1 MGKELIY
8 PIKQHTPNQKM
19 AIYHLNAKI
28 ISRSNGQ
35 SATEAAAYRAAE
47 KIYDQ
52 RTDETFNYTRK
63 KGVYST
69 EILTPNNAPD
79 WMADRSKL
87 WNAAELFEKRSNSRT
102 AREFDIA
109 LPTELTHP
117 QKQDLVRNFAQDNF
131 VDKGLV
137 ADLAFHEIDTHNPH
151 VHIMITTR
159 TVDENGLGAKDRS
172 LDKKDFLLKLRESW
186 ATYTNDALNQ
196 ANISERIDHRSL
208 KEQNITRIP
217 QIHLGANVAAMM
229 KRGIATE
236 RGDEY
241 LEIQTTNQ
249 QIEALEKQLVTVEN
263 SIKSET
269 LLIQNSSPKTS
280 SLQTVDSDA
289 DITETTLELSQNLTT
304 QRINNDGDEREQQ
317 EESEADF
324 TAELR
329 RINEAVIESNRQADE
344 NRQRLQDLS
353 NRLGKDSSQT
363 RKSGKSTQQK
373 RPTLSS
379 KTDSSSEQFK
389 LRHKGT
395 ERQLSSD
402 LESSTVRETGNKKTP
417 RQRDNIPSP
426 NPPEIDRSGSDNLQS
441 RNLDVNQ
448 TPPPQQPPTPENQR
462 TSQQHRNQTQPDGEQ
477 QPSLT
482 PSQRQQD
489 LSNVLIY
496 STFIRLMRYV
506 KAKPKNGFRTYEGKR
521 YIFKLSTDKQ
531 TMELHAKDGRG
542 LIFERKDGKVT
553 ANLTD
558 EDRKMIHDVD
568 SQISQR
574 IAQLQRNLEQRDK
587 QRRRGRGFSR

>member
-1 MGKELIY
+1 
-8 PIKQHTPNQKM
+8 M
-19 AIYHLNAKI
+19 AIYHLNAKV

-47 KIYDQ
+47 KIYDE
-52 RTDETFNYTRK
+52 RTGETFNYTRK
-63 KGVYST
+63 KGVYAT
-69 EILTPNNAPD
+69 EILTPHNAPD
-79 WMADRSKL
+79 WMLDRSKL

-109 LPTELTHP
+109 LPTELTNT

-137 ADLAFHEIDTHNPH
+137 ADIAFHEIDTHNPH

-159 TVDENGLGAKDRS
+159 VVDENGLGAKDRS

-196 ANISERIDHRSL
+196 ANISERIDHRTL
-208 KEQNITRIP
+208 EEQNITRIP

-249 QIEALEKQLVTVEN
+249 QIQDLEKQLVAVEN

-269 LLIQNSSPKTS
+269 VFIQDSSPKNS
-280 SLQTVDSDA
+280 SMQTVDSNA
-289 DITETTLELSQNLTT
+289 DITETKLELSKT
-304 QRINNDGDEREQQ
+304 RINQRVSNDGDERKRSED
-317 EESEADF
+317 SEADF

-353 NRLGKDSSQT
+353 NRLGKDSRKT
-363 RKSGKSTQQK
+363 RKSGKSTQPK

-379 KTDSSSEQFK
+379 KTPKSSEQFK
-389 LRHKGT
+389 QRDKRT
-395 ERQLSSD
+395 QRKLSSHLD
-402 LESSTVRETGNKKTP
+402 SSTVRETGNKKNP
-417 RQRDNIPSP
+417 RQRDNVPYPNSP
-426 NPPEIDRSGSDNLQS
+426 KIDRTDSDNLQS

-448 TPPPQQPPTPENQR
+448 TPSPQQPPTGEDQR
-462 TSQQHRNQTQPDGEQ
+462 TSQQHRNQTQP
-477 QPSLT
+477 PSKRK
-482 PSQRQQD
+482 S
-489 LSNVLIY
+489 LIPEHRPEDVKHLA
-496 STFIRLMRYV
+496 TMTTIIRLMRYV
-506 KAKPKNGFRTYEGKR
+506 QPKAKNGIQTYQGKR
-521 YIFKLSTDKQ
+521 YIFKLSTDEQ

-553 ANLTD
+553 ANLSD
-558 EDRKMIHDVD
+558 EDRKMIHDVN

-574 IAQLQRNLEQRDK
+574 IAQLARDRQQREK

>member
-1 MGKELIY
+1 
-8 PIKQHTPNQKM
+8 M

-47 KIYDQ
+47 KIYDE
-52 RTDETFNYTRK
+52 RTGETFNYTRK
-63 KGVYST
+63 KGVYAT

-79 WMADRSKL
+79 WMLDRSRL

-109 LPTELTHP
+109 LPTELTNP
-117 QKQDLVRNFAQDNF
+117 QKQDLVRNFVQDNF
-131 VDKGLV
+131 INKGLV
-137 ADLAFHEIDTHNPH
+137 ADLAFHDINTHNPH

-186 ATYTNDALNQ
+186 ATYTNDALES
-196 ANISERIDHRSL
+196 IGSSEKIDHRTL
-208 KEQNITRIP
+208 EEQNINRIP

-249 QIEALEKQLVTVEN
+249 QIEALEKQLVAVEN
-263 SIKSET
+263 SIKTES
-269 LLIQNSSPKTS
+269 LLIQELSPENSSM
-280 SLQTVDSDA
+280 QTGVSNA
-289 DITETTLELSQNLTT
+289 DITKTTLELSKK
-304 QRINNDGDEREQQ
+304 RINKGVNDDGDERERS
-317 EESEADF
+317 EESEAEL

-329 RINEAVIESNRQADE
+329 RINEAVIESNRQTDE
-344 NRQRLQDLS
+344 NRRRLQDLS
-353 NRLGKDSSQT
+353 NRLGNDGRKT

-373 RPTLSS
+373 RQTPSS
-379 KTDSSSEQFK
+379 KTRSTSSHSKPQDK
-389 LRHKGT
+389 RTQRK
-395 ERQLSSD
+395 LSSH

-417 RQRDNIPSP
+417 RQGDNVPSP
-426 NPPEIDRSGSDNLQS
+426 NPPKIDSTDSDNLQS
-441 RNLDVNQ
+441 RNLDINQ
-448 TPPPQQPPTPENQR
+448 TSSPQQPPTGENQR
-462 TSQQHRNQTQPDGEQ
+462 TGQQHRNQAQPNGEK

-482 PSQRQQD
+482 PEKRQEDGYD
-489 LSNVLIY
+489 LVVY
-496 STFIRLMRYV
+496 STTIRLMRYV
-506 KAKPKNGFRTYEGKR
+506 KPKPKNGFQTYEGKR
-521 YIFKLSTDKQ
+521 YIFKLSTDEQ

-542 LIFERKDGKVT
+542 LIFERKDGKVK
-553 ANLTD
+553 ANLSD

-568 SQISQR
+568 AEISRR
-574 IAQLQRNLEQRDK
+574 IAQLQRDREQREK
-587 QRRRGRGFSR
+587 QRRRGRGRSR

>member
-1 MGKELIY
+1 MGKESLT
-8 PIKQHTPNQKM
+8 PITQHTQNKKM

-47 KIYDQ
+47 KIYDE
-52 RTDETFNYTRK
+52 RTGETFNYTRK

-69 EILTPNNAPD
+69 EILTPDNAPD
-79 WMADRSKL
+79 WMADRSQL

-117 QKQDLVRNFAQDNF
+117 QKQELVRNFVQDNF
-131 VDKGLV
+131 VNKGLV
-137 ADLAFHEIDTHNPH
+137 ADLAFHEIDSHNPH

-159 TVDENGLGAKDRS
+159 FVNENGLGAKDRS

-186 ATYTNDALNQ
+186 ATYTNDALE
-196 ANISERIDHRSL
+196 NIGSSEKIDHRTL
-208 KEQNITRIP
+208 EEQNITRIP

-249 QIEALEKQLVTVEN
+249 QIQDLEKQLTAVEN
-263 SIKSET
+263 TIKTES
-269 LLIQNSSPKTS
+269 LLIQNSPKKNS
-280 SLQTVDSDA
+280 SMQTFDSNA
-289 DITETTLELSQNLTT
+289 DITETTLELSKK
-304 QRINNDGDEREQQ
+304 RINKRVNNDGDEREWS
-317 EESEADF
+317 EDSEADF

-353 NRLGKDSSQT
+353 NRLGKDSSKT

-373 RPTLSS
+373 RPTPSS
-379 KTDSSSEQFK
+379 KTEPTSRQFK
-389 LRHKGT
+389 PQNKRT
-395 ERQLSSD
+395 QRQLSSH
-402 LESSTVRETGNKKTP
+402 LESSTVRETGSQKTP
-417 RQRDNIPSP
+417 RQRDNVPFLNPSK
-426 NPPEIDRSGSDNLQS
+426 IDRTGSDNLQS
-441 RNLDVNQ
+441 LSLDVNQ
-448 TPPPQQPPTPENQR
+448 TLSPQQPPTGEDQR
-462 TSQQHRNQTQPDGEQ
+462 TSQQHRNQTQP
-477 QPSLT
+477 PSKRK
-482 PSQRQQD
+482 S
-489 LSNVLIY
+489 LIPEHRPEDVPHLA
-496 STFIRLMRYV
+496 TMTTIIRLMRYV
-506 KAKPKNGFRTYEGKR
+506 KPKPKNGFQTYEGKR
-521 YIFKLSTDKQ
+521 YIFKLSTDEQ
-531 TMELHAKDGRG
+531 TIELHAKDGRG
-542 LIFERKDGKVT
+542 LIFEKKDGKVK

-558 EDRKMIHDVD
+558 DDRKMIHDVN

-574 IAQLQRNLEQRDK
+574 IAQLQREREQRDK

>member
-1 MGKELIY
+1 
-8 PIKQHTPNQKM
+8 M

-47 KIYDQ
+47 KIHDL
-52 RTDETFNYTRK
+52 RIGETFNYTRK
-63 KGVYST
+63 KGVYAT
-69 EILTPNNAPD
+69 EILTPHNAPN
-79 WMADRSKL
+79 WMADRSQL

-117 QKQDLVRNFAQDNF
+117 QKQELVRNFAQDNF

-137 ADLAFHEIDTHNPH
+137 ADLAFHEINTHNPH

-159 TVDENGLGAKDRS
+159 IVDENGLGAKDRS

-186 ATYTNDALNQ
+186 ATYTNDALES
-196 ANISERIDHRSL
+196 IGSSEKIDHRSL
-208 KEQNITRIP
+208 KEQNISRIP

-241 LEIQTTNQ
+241 LEIKTTNE

-269 LLIQNSSPKTS
+269 LLIQNSSAKNS
-280 SLQTVDSDA
+280 SLLTVDADA
-289 DITETTLELSQNLTT
+289 DIDKTTLELSQNLTT
-304 QRINNDGDEREQQ
+304 HRINNDGDERERS
-317 EESEADF
+317 EDSEADL

-353 NRLGKDSSQT
+353 NRLGNDGRKT
-363 RKSGKSTQQK
+363 RKSRKSTQQK
-373 RPTLSS
+373 RPTSSS
-379 KTDSSSEQFK
+379 KSQTSSEQFNLPDK
-389 LRHKGT
+389 RT
-395 ERQLSSD
+395 ERKLSSH
-402 LESSTVRETGNKKTP
+402 LEGSTVRETGNQKTP
-417 RQRDNIPSP
+417 RQRDNVPSP
-426 NPPEIDRSGSDNLQS
+426 NSPKIDRTDSDNLQS

-448 TPPPQQPPTPENQR
+448 TPSPQQSPTGENQR
-462 TSQQHRNQTQPDGEQ
+462 TSQQHRNQAQSNGEKQ
-477 QPSLT
+477 SLT
-482 PSQRQQD
+482 PEQRQQD
-489 LSNVLIY
+489 FNNVIVV
-496 STFIRLMRYV
+496 STAIRLMRYV
-506 KAKPKNGFRTYEGKR
+506 KAKPKNGFSTYEGKR

-574 IAQLQRNLEQRDK
+574 IAQLQRDFEQREK
-587 QRRRGRGFSR
+587 QRCRGRGFSR

>member
-1 MGKELIY
+1 
-8 PIKQHTPNQKM
+8 M

-47 KIYDQ
+47 KIYNE
-52 RTDETFNYTRK
+52 RTGETFNYTRK

-79 WMADRSKL
+79 WMLDRSSL
-87 WNAAELFEKRSNSRT
+87 WNAAELFEKRSNTRT

-117 QKQDLVRNFAQDNF
+117 KKQDLVRNFVQDNF
-131 VDKGLV
+131 VNKGLV
-137 ADLAFHEIDTHNPH
+137 ADLAFHDINTHNPH

-159 TVDENGLGAKDRS
+159 TVDENGLGTKDRS

-186 ATYTNDALNQ
+186 ATYTNHALNQ
-196 ANISERIDHRSL
+196 AGSSEKIDHRTL
-208 KEQNITRIP
+208 KEQNINRIP

-241 LEIQTTNQ
+241 LEIQNTNQ
-249 QIEALEKQLVTVEN
+249 QIEALEKQLVAVEN

-269 LLIQNSSPKTS
+269 VLIQESSPKNS
-280 SLQTVDSDA
+280 SLQTGVSNA
-289 DITETTLELSQNLTT
+289 DITETTLELSKI
-304 QRINNDGDEREQQ
+304 RINQRVNDDGDEREWS
-317 EESEADF
+317 EDSEADL

-329 RINEAVIESNRQADE
+329 RINEAVIESNRQTDE
-344 NRQRLQDLS
+344 NRRRLQDLS
-353 NRLGKDSSQT
+353 NRLGNDGRKT
-363 RKSGKSTQQK
+363 RKSGKSTKQK
-373 RPTLSS
+373 RPTSSS
-379 KTDSSSEQFK
+379 KTRSTSSQFK
-389 LRHKGT
+389 PQDKRT
-395 ERQLSSD
+395 QRQLSSH

-417 RQRDNIPSP
+417 RQRDNVPTSNPSKI
-426 NPPEIDRSGSDNLQS
+426 NRSSSDNLQS

-448 TPPPQQPPTPENQR
+448 TPSPQQPPTGENQR
-462 TSQQHRNQTQPDGEQ
+462 TGQQHRNQAQPNGEK

-482 PSQRQQD
+482 PEKSQEDGYD
-489 LSNVLIY
+489 LVVY
-496 STFIRLMRYV
+496 STTIRLMRYV
-506 KAKPKNGFRTYEGKR
+506 KPKPKNGFQTYEGKR
-521 YIFKLSTDKQ
+521 YIFKLSTDEQ

-553 ANLTD
+553 GNLSD
-558 EDRKMIHDVD
+558 EDRKMIHDVN
-568 SQISQR
+568 SEISRR
-574 IAQLQRNLEQRDK
+574 IAQLQRDRQQREK
-587 QRRRGRGFSR
+587 QRRRSRGRSR

>member
-1 MGKELIY
+1 MGKEWLS
-8 PIKQHTPNQKM
+8 PIKQHTPNKKM

-47 KIYDQ
+47 KIYDE
-52 RTDETFNYTRK
+52 RTGSTFNYTRK

-69 EILTPNNAPD
+69 EILTPHNAPD
-79 WMADRSKL
+79 WMADRSQL

-109 LPTELTHP
+109 LPTELTHH
-117 QKQDLVRNFAQDNF
+117 QKQELVRNFVQDNF

-159 TVDENGLGAKDRS
+159 SVDENGLGAKDRA

-186 ATYTNDALNQ
+186 ATYTNDALQ
-196 ANISERIDHRSL
+196 SIGSSEKIDHRTL
-208 KEQNITRIP
+208 EEQNISRIP

-241 LEIQTTNQ
+241 LEIQNTNQ
-249 QIEALEKQLVTVEN
+249 QIEALEKQLIGVEN
-263 SIKSET
+263 SIKTES
-269 LLIQNSSPKTS
+269 LFIQNSSPENS
-280 SLQTVDSDA
+280 SMQTVDSNA
-289 DITETTLELSQNLTT
+289 DITETTLELSKN
-304 QRINNDGDEREQQ
+304 RINQRVSNDGDEREWQ
-317 EESEADF
+317 EDSEADL

-353 NRLGKDSSQT
+353 NRLGKDSSKT

-373 RPTLSS
+373 RPTQSS
-379 KTDSSSEQFK
+379 KTESSSEQFK
-389 LRHKGT
+389 QRDKHTQRK
-395 ERQLSSD
+395 LSSH
-402 LESSTVRETGNKKTP
+402 LEGSTVRETGNKKTP
-417 RQRDNIPSP
+417 RQRDNVPTS
-426 NPPEIDRSGSDNLQS
+426 NPPKIDRTDSDNLQS

-448 TPPPQQPPTPENQR
+448 TPSPQQPPTGENQR
-462 TSQQHRNQTQPDGEQ
+462 TGQQHRNQARSNGEKQ
-477 QPSLT
+477 SLT
-482 PSQRQQD
+482 PEHRPEDVQH
-489 LSNVLIY
+489 LATMTTI
-496 STFIRLMRYV
+496 TRLMRYV
-506 KAKPKNGFRTYEGKR
+506 KSKPKNGFQTFEGKR
-521 YIFKLSTDKQ
+521 YIFKLSTDEQ

-558 EDRKMIHDVD
+558 DDRKMIHDVD
-568 SQISQR
+568 SQISRR
-574 IAQLQRNLEQRDK
+574 IAQLQREHEQREK

>member
-1 MGKELIY
+1 
-8 PIKQHTPNQKM
+8 M

-47 KIYDQ
+47 KIYNE
-52 RTDETFNYTRK
+52 RTGETFNYTRK

-79 WMADRSKL
+79 WMLDRSSL

-117 QKQDLVRNFAQDNF
+117 KKQDLVRNFVQDNF
-131 VDKGLV
+131 VNKGLV
-137 ADLAFHEIDTHNPH
+137 ADLAFHDINTHNPH

-159 TVDENGLGAKDRS
+159 TVDENGLGTKDRS

-186 ATYTNDALNQ
+186 ATYTNHALNQ
-196 ANISERIDHRSL
+196 AGSSEKIDHRTL
-208 KEQNITRIP
+208 KEQNINRIP

-241 LEIQTTNQ
+241 LEIQNTNQ
-249 QIEALEKQLVTVEN
+249 QIEALEKQLVAVEN

-269 LLIQNSSPKTS
+269 VLIQESSPKNS
-280 SLQTVDSDA
+280 SLQTGVSNA
-289 DITETTLELSQNLTT
+289 DITETTLELSKI
-304 QRINNDGDEREQQ
+304 RINQRVNDDGDEREWS
-317 EESEADF
+317 EDSEADL

-329 RINEAVIESNRQADE
+329 RINEAVIESNRQTDE
-344 NRQRLQDLS
+344 NRRRLQDLS
-353 NRLGKDSSQT
+353 NRLGNDGRKT

-373 RPTLSS
+373 RPTPSS
-379 KTDSSSEQFK
+379 KTRSSSSQFK
-389 LRHKGT
+389 PQDKRT
-395 ERQLSSD
+395 QRQLSSH

-417 RQRDNIPSP
+417 RQRDNVPTSNPSKI
-426 NPPEIDRSGSDNLQS
+426 NRSSSDNLQS

-448 TPPPQQPPTPENQR
+448 TPSPQQPPTGENQR
-462 TSQQHRNQTQPDGEQ
+462 TGQQHRNQAQPNGEK

-482 PSQRQQD
+482 PEKSQEDGYD
-489 LSNVLIY
+489 LVVY
-496 STFIRLMRYV
+496 STTIRLMRYV
-506 KAKPKNGFRTYEGKR
+506 KPKPKNGFQTYEGKR
-521 YIFKLSTDKQ
+521 YIFKLSTDEQ

-553 ANLTD
+553 GNLSD
-558 EDRKMIHDVD
+558 EDRKMIHDVN
-568 SQISQR
+568 SEISRR
-574 IAQLQRNLEQRDK
+574 IAQLQRDRQQREK
-587 QRRRGRGFSR
+587 QRRRSRGRSR

>member
-1 MGKELIY
+1 
-8 PIKQHTPNQKM
+8 M

-35 SATEAAAYRAAE
+35 SATEAAAYRAAK
-47 KIYDQ
+47 KIYDE
-52 RTDETFNYTRK
+52 RTGETFNYTRK

-69 EILTPNNAPD
+69 EILTPNNAPN
-79 WMADRSKL
+79 WMLDRSRL

-117 QKQDLVRNFAQDNF
+117 QKQELVRNFVQDNF
-131 VDKGLV
+131 VNKGLV

-159 TVDENGLGAKDRS
+159 TVDENGLGAKDRF

-186 ATYTNDALNQ
+186 ATYTNDALES
-196 ANISERIDHRSL
+196 IGSSEKIDHRSL
-208 KEQNITRIP
+208 EEQNITRIP

-236 RGDEY
+236 RGDKY

-249 QIEALEKQLVTVEN
+249 QIEALKKQLTAVEN
-263 SIKSET
+263 SIKTET
-269 LLIQNSSPKTS
+269 LFIQNTSPENSSM
-280 SLQTVDSDA
+280 QTGYSNA
-289 DITETTLELSQNLTT
+289 YITETTLELSKT
-304 QRINNDGDEREQQ
+304 QINQRVNNDEDEREWS
-317 EESEADF
+317 EDSEADF
-324 TAELR
+324 TEELR

-363 RKSGKSTQQK
+363 RKSRKSTQPK

-379 KTDSSSEQFK
+379 KTPKSSEQFNQRNK
-389 LRHKGT
+389 RTK
-395 ERQLSSD
+395 QKLSSH

-417 RQRDNIPSP
+417 RQRDNVPSP
-426 NPPEIDRSGSDNLQS
+426 NSPKIDRTDSDNLQS
-441 RNLDVNQ
+441 LSLDVNQ
-448 TPPPQQPPTPENQR
+448 TPSPQQPPPGENQR
-462 TSQQHRNQTQPDGEQ
+462 TGQQHLYQTQPNGEK

-482 PSQRQQD
+482 PSQRQED
-489 LSNVLIY
+489 LNNLVVY
-496 STFIRLMRYV
+496 STTIRLMRYV
-506 KAKPKNGFRTYEGKR
+506 KAKPKNGFQTYEGKR
-521 YIFKLSTDKQ
+521 YIFKLSTDEQ

-542 LIFERKDGKVT
+542 LIFERKDGKVK
-553 ANLTD
+553 ANLSD
-558 EDRKMIHDVD
+558 DDRKMIHDVN

-574 IAQLQRNLEQRDK
+574 IAQLQRDRQQREK

>member
-1 MGKELIY
+1 
-8 PIKQHTPNQKM
+8 M
-19 AIYHLNAKI
+19 AIYHLNAKV

-47 KIYDQ
+47 KIYDE
-52 RTDETFNYTRK
+52 RTGETFNYTRK
-63 KGVYST
+63 KGVYAT
-69 EILTPNNAPD
+69 EILTPHNAPD
-79 WMADRSKL
+79 WMLDRSKL

-109 LPTELTHP
+109 LPTELTNT

-137 ADLAFHEIDTHNPH
+137 ADIAFHEIDTHNPH

-159 TVDENGLGAKDRS
+159 VVDENGLGAKDRS

-196 ANISERIDHRSL
+196 ANISERIDHRTL

-249 QIEALEKQLVTVEN
+249 QIQDLEKQLVAVEN

-269 LLIQNSSPKTS
+269 VFIQDSSPKNS
-280 SLQTVDSDA
+280 SMQTVDSNA
-289 DITETTLELSQNLTT
+289 DITETKLELSKT
-304 QRINNDGDEREQQ
+304 RINQRVSNDGDERKRSED
-317 EESEADF
+317 SEADF

-353 NRLGKDSSQT
+353 NRLGKDSRKT
-363 RKSGKSTQQK
+363 RKSGKSTQPK

-379 KTDSSSEQFK
+379 KTPKSSEQFK
-389 LRHKGT
+389 QRDKRT
-395 ERQLSSD
+395 QRKLSSHLD
-402 LESSTVRETGNKKTP
+402 SSTVRETGNKKNP
-417 RQRDNIPSP
+417 RQRDNVPYPNSP
-426 NPPEIDRSGSDNLQS
+426 KIDRTDSDNLQS

-448 TPPPQQPPTPENQR
+448 TPSPQQPPTGEDQR
-462 TSQQHRNQTQPDGEQ
+462 TSQQHRNQTQP
-477 QPSLT
+477 PSKRK
-482 PSQRQQD
+482 S
-489 LSNVLIY
+489 LIPEHRPEDVKHLA
-496 STFIRLMRYV
+496 TMTTIIRLMRYV
-506 KAKPKNGFRTYEGKR
+506 QPKAKNGIQTYQGKR
-521 YIFKLSTDKQ
+521 YIFKLSTDEQ

-542 LIFERKDGKVT
+542 LIFERKDGKVK
-553 ANLTD
+553 ANLSD
-558 EDRKMIHDVD
+558 EDRKMIHDVN

-574 IAQLQRNLEQRDK
+574 IAQLARDRQQREK

>member
-1 MGKELIY
+1 
-8 PIKQHTPNQKM
+8 M

-47 KIYDQ
+47 KIYDE
-52 RTDETFNYTRK
+52 RTGSTFNYTRK
-63 KGVYST
+63 KGVYAT

-79 WMADRSKL
+79 WMLDRSSL

-109 LPTELTHP
+109 LPTELTHL

-131 VDKGLV
+131 VNKGLV

-186 ATYTNDALNQ
+186 AIYTNDALES
-196 ANISERIDHRSL
+196 IGSSEKIDHRTL

-217 QIHLGANVAAMM
+217 QIHLGTNVAAMM

-241 LEIQTTNQ
+241 LEIQTTNE
-249 QIEALEKQLVTVEN
+249 QIEALEKQLVAVEN
-263 SIKSET
+263 SIKTET
-269 LLIQNSSPKTS
+269 LLIQESSPENSSM
-280 SLQTVDSDA
+280 QTVDFNA
-289 DITETTLELSQNLTT
+289 GITETTLELSKT
-304 QRINNDGDEREQQ
+304 RINQGVNDDGDEREWS
-317 EESEADF
+317 EDTESDL

-329 RINEAVIESNRQADE
+329 RINEAVIESNRQAAL

-373 RPTLSS
+373 RPTSSS
-379 KTDSSSEQFK
+379 KTESTSRQFNQQDK
-389 LRHKGT
+389 RTQRK
-395 ERQLSSD
+395 LSSH
-402 LESSTVRETGNKKTP
+402 LEGSTVRETGNEKTP
-417 RQRDNIPSP
+417 RQRDNVPST
-426 NPPEIDRSGSDNLQS
+426 NPPKIDRTGSDNLQS
-441 RNLDVNQ
+441 RHLDVNQ
-448 TPPPQQPPTPENQR
+448 TPSPQQHPTGENQR
-462 TSQQHRNQTQPDGEQ
+462 TGQQHRNQTQPNGEK

-482 PSQRQQD
+482 PSQRQED
-489 LSNVLIY
+489 LSNVVIY

-506 KAKPKNGFRTYEGKR
+506 KAKPKNGFSTYEGKR

-568 SQISQR
+568 SQISQL
-574 IAQLQRNLEQRDK
+574 IAQLQRDRQQREK

>member
-1 MGKELIY
+1 
-8 PIKQHTPNQKM
+8 M
-19 AIYHLNAKI
+19 AIYHLNAKV

-47 KIYDQ
+47 KIYDE
-52 RTDETFNYTRK
+52 RTGETFNYTRK
-63 KGVYST
+63 KGVYAT
-69 EILTPNNAPD
+69 EILTPHNAPD
-79 WMADRSKL
+79 WMLDRSKL

-109 LPTELTHP
+109 LPTELTNT

-137 ADLAFHEIDTHNPH
+137 ADIAFHEIDTHNPH

-159 TVDENGLGAKDRS
+159 VVDENGLGAKDRS

-196 ANISERIDHRSL
+196 ANISERIDHRTL

-249 QIEALEKQLVTVEN
+249 QIQDLEKQLVAVEN

-269 LLIQNSSPKTS
+269 VFIQDSSPKNS
-280 SLQTVDSDA
+280 SMQTVDSNA
-289 DITETTLELSQNLTT
+289 DITETKLELSKT
-304 QRINNDGDEREQQ
+304 RINQRVSNDGDERKRSED
-317 EESEADF
+317 SEADF

-353 NRLGKDSSQT
+353 NRLGKDSSKT
-363 RKSGKSTQQK
+363 RNARNSTQQK
-373 RPTLSS
+373 RQSKSS
-379 KTDSSSEQFK
+379 KTESNSEQFK
-389 LRHKGT
+389 PPNKRT
-395 ERQLSSD
+395 QQQLSSH

-417 RQRDNIPSP
+417 RQRDNVPYP
-426 NPPEIDRSGSDNLQS
+426 NPPKIDRTDSHNLQS

-448 TPPPQQPPTPENQR
+448 TSSPQQSPTGENQR
-462 TSQQHRNQTQPDGEQ
+462 TGQQHRNQTQP
-477 QPSLT
+477 PSKRK
-482 PSQRQQD
+482 S
-489 LSNVLIY
+489 LIPEHRPEDVNY
-496 STFIRLMRYV
+496 LPTMVTITRLMRYL
-506 KAKPKNGFRTYEGKR
+506 KPKTKNGFQTYEGKR
-521 YIFKLSTDKQ
+521 YIFSVSTDEQ
-531 TMELHAKDGRG
+531 TIQLHAKDGRG

-553 ANLTD
+553 ANLSD
-558 EDRKMIHDVD
+558 DDRKMIHDVD
-568 SQISQR
+568 AEISRR
-574 IAQLQRNLEQRDK
+574 IAQLQREREQREK
-587 QRRRGRGFSR
+587 QHRRGRGFSR

>member
-1 MGKELIY
+1 
-8 PIKQHTPNQKM
+8 M
-19 AIYHLNAKI
+19 AIYHLNAKV

-47 KIYDQ
+47 KIYDE
-52 RTDETFNYTRK
+52 RTGSTFNYTRK

-69 EILTPNNAPD
+69 EILAPNNAPD
-79 WMADRSKL
+79 WMTDRSSL

-117 QKQDLVRNFAQDNF
+117 QKQELVRNFVQDNF

-137 ADLAFHEIDTHNPH
+137 ADLAFHDINTHNPH

-186 ATYTNDALNQ
+186 ATYTNDALESVGS
-196 ANISERIDHRSL
+196 SEKIDHRTL
-208 KEQNITRIP
+208 EEQNITRIP

-249 QIEALEKQLVTVEN
+249 QIEALKKQLVAVEN
-263 SIKSET
+263 TIESET
-269 LLIQNSSPKTS
+269 LLIQNSSPENS
-280 SLQTVDSDA
+280 SMQTGVSNA
-289 DITETTLELSQNLTT
+289 DITETTLELSKT
-304 QRINNDGDEREQQ
+304 RINQRVDNDGDERERS
-317 EESEADF
+317 EESEAEL

-329 RINEAVIESNRQADE
+329 RINSAVIESNRQTDE
-344 NRQRLQDLS
+344 NRRRLQDLS
-353 NRLGKDSSQT
+353 NRLGNDSRKT

-373 RPTLSS
+373 RPTPSS
-379 KTDSSSEQFK
+379 KTRSSSSQFK
-389 LRHKGT
+389 PQDKRT
-395 ERQLSSD
+395 QRQLSSH

-417 RQRDNIPSP
+417 RQRDNVPTSNPSKI
-426 NPPEIDRSGSDNLQS
+426 NRSDSHNLQS

-448 TPPPQQPPTPENQR
+448 TPSPQQPPTGENKR
-462 TSQQHRNQTQPDGEQ
+462 TSQQHRNQTQPNGEK

-482 PSQRQQD
+482 SEQRQQD
-489 LSNVLIY
+489 GYDLVVY
-496 STFIRLMRYV
+496 STTIRLMRYV
-506 KAKPKNGFRTYEGKR
+506 KPKPKNGFKTYEGKR

-553 ANLTD
+553 ANLSD

-568 SQISQR
+568 LQISR
-574 IAQLQRNLEQRDK
+574 RTAQLQREREQRDK

>member
-1 MGKELIY
+1 
-8 PIKQHTPNQKM
+8 M

-47 KIYDQ
+47 KIYDE
-52 RTDETFNYTRK
+52 RTGSTFNYTRK
-63 KGVYST
+63 KGVYTT
-69 EILTPNNAPD
+69 EILTPQNAPD
-79 WMADRSKL
+79 WMSDRSSL

-117 QKQDLVRNFAQDNF
+117 KKQELVRNFAQDNF

-186 ATYTNDALNQ
+186 ATYTNDALES
-196 ANISERIDHRSL
+196 IGSSKKIDHRTL

-241 LEIQTTNQ
+241 LEIQTTNE
-249 QIEALEKQLVTVEN
+249 QIEALKKQLVAVEN
-263 SIKSET
+263 SIKSES
-269 LLIQNSSPKTS
+269 LLIQESSPKNS
-280 SLQTVDSDA
+280 SMQTVNSDA
-289 DITETTLELSQNLTT
+289 DITETTLELSKT
-304 QRINNDGDEREQQ
+304 RINQGVNDDGNEREWQ
-317 EESEADF
+317 EDSEADL

-329 RINEAVIESNRQADE
+329 RINEAVIESNRQAE
-344 NRQRLQDLS
+344 LNRQRLQDLS

-363 RKSGKSTQQK
+363 RKSRKSTQQK
-373 RPTLSS
+373 RPTPSS
-379 KTDSSSEQFK
+379 KSQTSSEQFNQRNK
-389 LRHKGT
+389 PTQRK
-395 ERQLSSD
+395 LSSD

-417 RQRDNIPSP
+417 RQRDRVPSP
-426 NPPEIDRSGSDNLQS
+426 NPSKIDRTDSDNLQS

-448 TPPPQQPPTPENQR
+448 TPSPQQPPTPENQR
-462 TSQQHRNQTQPDGEQ
+462 TGQQHRNQAQSNGEKQ
-477 QPSLT
+477 SLT

-489 LSNVLIY
+489 LSNVIIY

-558 EDRKMIHDVD
+558 EDRKMLHDVD

-574 IAQLQRNLEQRDK
+574 IAQLQREHEQREK

>member
-1 MGKELIY
+1 
-8 PIKQHTPNQKM
+8 M

-47 KIYDQ
+47 KIYDE
-52 RTDETFNYTRK
+52 RTGETFNYTRK
-63 KGVYST
+63 KGVYAT

-79 WMADRSKL
+79 WMADRSLL

-109 LPTELTHP
+109 LPTELTHT
-117 QKQDLVRNFAQDNF
+117 QKQELVRNFVQDNF

-249 QIEALEKQLVTVEN
+249 QIEALEKQLVAIEN
-263 SIKSET
+263 SIKFES
-269 LLIQNSSPKTS
+269 LLIQNSSSKNS
-280 SLQTVDSDA
+280 SMQTVDSDA
-289 DITETTLELSQNLTT
+289 DIPETTLELSKT
-304 QRINNDGDEREQQ
+304 RINQRLNNDEDEREWS
-317 EESEADF
+317 EDSEADF

-329 RINEAVIESNRQADE
+329 RINEAVIESNRQAAL

-353 NRLGKDSSQT
+353 NRLGNDSSKT

-373 RPTLSS
+373 RPTQSS
-379 KTDSSSEQFK
+379 KSQTSSEQFNLPNK
-389 LRHKGT
+389 QTK
-395 ERQLSSD
+395 RQLSSH

-417 RQRDNIPSP
+417 RQRDNVPSP
-426 NPPEIDRSGSDNLQS
+426 HPSKIDRTDSHNLQS

-448 TPPPQQPPTPENQR
+448 TTSPQQPPTGENQR
-462 TSQQHRNQTQPDGEQ
+462 TGQQHRNQTQPNGEK

-482 PSQRQQD
+482 SEQRQQD
-489 LSNVLIY
+489 LNDLVVY
-496 STFIRLMRYV
+496 STTIRLMRYV
-506 KAKPKNGFRTYEGKR
+506 KAKPKNGFSTYEGKR

-553 ANLTD
+553 ANLSD
-558 EDRKMIHDVD
+558 EDRKMIHDVN

-574 IAQLQRNLEQRDK
+574 IAQLQRDRQQREK

>member
-1 MGKELIY
+1 
-8 PIKQHTPNQKM
+8 M
-19 AIYHLNAKI
+19 AIYHLNAKV

-47 KIYDQ
+47 KIYDE
-52 RTDETFNYTRK
+52 RTGETFNYTRK
-63 KGVYST
+63 KRVYAT

-79 WMADRSKL
+79 WMLDRSRL

-109 LPTELTHP
+109 LPTELTNP
-117 QKQDLVRNFAQDNF
+117 QKQDLVRNFVQDNF
-131 VDKGLV
+131 INKGLV
-137 ADLAFHEIDTHNPH
+137 ADLAFHDINTHNPH

-186 ATYTNDALNQ
+186 ATYTNDALES
-196 ANISERIDHRSL
+196 IGSSEKIDHRTL
-208 KEQNITRIP
+208 EEQNITRIP

-229 KRGIATE
+229 KLDIATE

-249 QIEALEKQLVTVEN
+249 QIEALEKQLVAVEN
-263 SIKSET
+263 SIESES
-269 LLIQNSSPKTS
+269 LLIQNSLQKKS
-280 SLQTVDSDA
+280 SLQTVVSNA
-289 DITETTLELSQNLTT
+289 DITKTTLELSKT
-304 QRINNDGDEREQQ
+304 RINQRVNDDGEEREWS
-317 EESEADF
+317 EDSEADL

-329 RINEAVIESNRQADE
+329 RINEAVIESNRQTDE
-344 NRQRLQDLS
+344 NRRRLQDLS
-353 NRLGKDSSQT
+353 NRLGNDGRKT

-373 RPTLSS
+373 RPTPSS
-379 KTDSSSEQFK
+379 KTRSSSSQFK
-389 LRHKGT
+389 PQDKRT
-395 ERQLSSD
+395 QRQLSSH

-417 RQRDNIPSP
+417 RQRDNVPTP
-426 NPPEIDRSGSDNLQS
+426 NPPEINRSGSDNIQS

-448 TPPPQQPPTPENQR
+448 APSPQQPPTGENQR
-462 TSQQHRNQTQPDGEQ
+462 TGQQHRNQAQPNGEK

-482 PSQRQQD
+482 PSQRQED
-489 LSNVLIY
+489 LSNVIIY
-496 STFIRLMRYV
+496 STFIRLMRYL
-506 KAKPKNGFRTYEGKR
+506 KPKPKNGFQTYEGKR
-521 YIFKLSTDKQ
+521 YIFKLSTDEQ

-542 LIFERKDGKVT
+542 LIFELKDGKVK

-558 EDRKMIHDVD
+558 DDRKMIHDVD

-574 IAQLQRNLEQRDK
+574 VAQLQREREQREK

>member
-1 MGKELIY
+1 
-8 PIKQHTPNQKM
+8 M
-19 AIYHLNAKI
+19 AIYHLNAKV

-47 KIYDQ
+47 KIYDE
-52 RTDETFNYTRK
+52 RTGETFNYTRK
-63 KGVYST
+63 KGVYAT
-69 EILTPNNAPD
+69 EIITPDNAPD

-117 QKQDLVRNFAQDNF
+117 QKQDLVRNFVQDNF

-159 TVDENGLGAKDRS
+159 TVDENGLKAKDRS

-186 ATYTNDALNQ
+186 ATYTNDALQQ
-196 ANISERIDHRSL
+196 AGISETIDHRTL
-208 KEQNITRIP
+208 EEQNITRIP
-217 QIHLGANVAAMM
+217 QIHLGTNVAAMM

-241 LEIQTTNQ
+241 LEIQTTNE
-249 QIEALEKQLVTVEN
+249 QIEALEKQLTAVEN
-263 SIKSET
+263 SIKSESFF
-269 LLIQNSSPKTS
+269 IQEAEKNNS

-289 DITETTLELSQNLTT
+289 DIDKTTLELSQNLTN
-304 QRINNDGDEREQQ
+304 QRINNDGDEREWS
-317 EESEADF
+317 EDSEADL

-353 NRLGKDSSQT
+353 NRLGNDSSQT

-373 RPTLSS
+373 RPTPSS
-379 KTDSSSEQFK
+379 KTESSSEHFK
-389 LRHKGT
+389 SQDKRT
-395 ERQLSSD
+395 ERQLSSH
-402 LESSTVRETGNKKTP
+402 LESSTVRETGNEKTP
-417 RQRDNIPSP
+417 RQRDNVPSP
-426 NPPEIDRSGSDNLQS
+426 NPPKIDRSGSHNIQS

-448 TPPPQQPPTPENQR
+448 DPSPQQPPTQQDQR
-462 TSQQHRNQTQPDGEQ
+462 TGQQHRNQTQPNGEK

-482 PSQRQQD
+482 PEQRQED
-489 LSNVLIY
+489 LHNLQATTTIIALI
-496 STFIRLMRYV
+496 RYL
-506 KAKPKNGFRTYEGKR
+506 KPKPKNGFSTYEGKR
-521 YIFKLSTDKQ
+521 YIFSVSTDEQ
-531 TMELHAKDGRG
+531 TLQLHAKDGRG

-558 EDRKMIHDVD
+558 DDRKMLHDVD
-568 SQISQR
+568 SEISRR
-574 IAQLQRNLEQRDK
+574 IAQLQREREQREK
-587 QRRRGRGFSR
+587 QRRRGRSRSR

>member
-1 MGKELIY
+1 
-8 PIKQHTPNQKM
+8 M

-47 KIYDQ
+47 KIYNE
-52 RTDETFNYTRK
+52 RTGETFNYTRK

-79 WMADRSKL
+79 WMLDRSSL

-117 QKQDLVRNFAQDNF
+117 KKQDLVRNFVQDNF
-131 VDKGLV
+131 VNKGLV
-137 ADLAFHEIDTHNPH
+137 ADLAFHDINTHNPH

-159 TVDENGLGAKDRS
+159 TVDENGLGTKDRS

-186 ATYTNDALNQ
+186 ATYTNHALNQ
-196 ANISERIDHRSL
+196 AGSSEKIDHRTL
-208 KEQNITRIP
+208 KEQNINRIP

-241 LEIQTTNQ
+241 LEIQNTNQ
-249 QIEALEKQLVTVEN
+249 QIEALEKQLVAVEN

-269 LLIQNSSPKTS
+269 VLIQESSPKNS
-280 SLQTVDSDA
+280 SLQTGVSNA
-289 DITETTLELSQNLTT
+289 DITETTLELSKI
-304 QRINNDGDEREQQ
+304 RINQRVNDDGDEREWS
-317 EESEADF
+317 EDSEADL

-329 RINEAVIESNRQADE
+329 RINEAVIESNRQTDE
-344 NRQRLQDLS
+344 NRRRLQDLS
-353 NRLGKDSSQT
+353 NRLGNDGRKT
-363 RKSGKSTQQK
+363 RKSGKSTKQK
-373 RPTLSS
+373 RPTSSS
-379 KTDSSSEQFK
+379 KTRSTSSQFK
-389 LRHKGT
+389 PQDKRT
-395 ERQLSSD
+395 QRQLSSH

-417 RQRDNIPSP
+417 RQRDNVPTSNPSKI
-426 NPPEIDRSGSDNLQS
+426 NRSSSDNLQS

-448 TPPPQQPPTPENQR
+448 TPSPQQPPTGENQR
-462 TSQQHRNQTQPDGEQ
+462 TGQQHRNQAQPNGEK

-482 PSQRQQD
+482 PEKSQEDGYD
-489 LSNVLIY
+489 LVVY
-496 STFIRLMRYV
+496 STTIRLMRYV
-506 KAKPKNGFRTYEGKR
+506 KPKPKNGFQTYEGKR
-521 YIFKLSTDKQ
+521 YIFKLSTDEQ

-553 ANLTD
+553 GNLSD
-558 EDRKMIHDVD
+558 EDRKMIHDVN
-568 SQISQR
+568 SEISRR
-574 IAQLQRNLEQRDK
+574 IAQLQRDRQQREK
-587 QRRRGRGFSR
+587 QRRRSRGRSR

>member
-1 MGKELIY
+1 
-8 PIKQHTPNQKM
+8 M

-47 KIYDQ
+47 KIYDE
-52 RTDETFNYTRK
+52 RTGETFNYTRK
-63 KGVYST
+63 KGVYAT
-69 EILTPNNAPD
+69 EILTPDNAPD
-79 WMADRSKL
+79 WMADRSQL

-137 ADLAFHEIDTHNPH
+137 ADIAYHEIDTHNPH

-159 TVDENGLGAKDRS
+159 TIDENGLGAKDRS

-186 ATYTNDALNQ
+186 ATYTNDALES
-196 ANISERIDHRSL
+196 IGSSEKIDHRSL

-217 QIHLGANVAAMM
+217 QIHLGTNVAAMM

-236 RGDEY
+236 RGEEY
-241 LEIQTTNQ
+241 LEIQNTNQ
-249 QIEALEKQLVTVEN
+249 QIEALEKQLVAVEN
-263 SIKSET
+263 SIESET
-269 LLIQNSSPKTS
+269 LFIQKSSQKKPS
-280 SLQTVDSDA
+280 MQTVDSDA
-289 DITETTLELSQNLTT
+289 DITETTLELSKTRIN
-304 QRINNDGDEREQQ
+304 QRVNNDGDEREWS
-317 EESEADF
+317 EDSEADL

-344 NRQRLQDLS
+344 NRRRLQDLS
-353 NRLGKDSSQT
+353 NRLGNDSSQT

-379 KTDSSSEQFK
+379 KTESSSEQFK

-395 ERQLSSD
+395 ERQLSPH

-417 RQRDNIPSP
+417 RQRDNVPSP
-426 NPPEIDRSGSDNLQS
+426 KPPKIDRSDSHNLQS

-448 TPPPQQPPTPENQR
+448 TTSPQQPPTGENQR
-462 TSQQHRNQTQPDGEQ
+462 TSQQHRNQAQPNGEK

-482 PSQRQQD
+482 PSQRQED

-506 KAKPKNGFRTYEGKR
+506 KAKPKNGFSTYEGKR

-542 LIFERKDGKVT
+542 LIFERKDGKVK
-553 ANLTD
+553 ANLSD
-558 EDRKMIHDVD
+558 EDRKMIHDVN

-574 IAQLQRNLEQRDK
+574 IAQLQRELEQREK

>member
-1 MGKELIY
+1 
-8 PIKQHTPNQKM
+8 M

-47 KIYDQ
+47 KIYDE
-52 RTDETFNYTRK
+52 RTGETFNYTRK
-63 KGVYST
+63 KGVYAT

-79 WMADRSKL
+79 WMLDRSSL

-109 LPTELTHP
+109 LPTELTHH

-131 VDKGLV
+131 VHKGLV
-137 ADLAFHEIDTHNPH
+137 ADLAFHDINTHNPH

-172 LDKKDFLLKLRESW
+172 LDKKDFLLQLRESW
-186 ATYTNDALNQ
+186 ATYTNDALES
-196 ANISERIDHRSL
+196 IGSSEKIDHRTL
-208 KEQNITRIP
+208 EEQNITRIP

-249 QIEALEKQLVTVEN
+249 QIEDLEKQLVAVEN
-263 SIKSET
+263 SIKTET
-269 LLIQNSSPKTS
+269 LFVQDSSPENSSM
-280 SLQTVDSDA
+280 QTVYSNA
-289 DITETTLELSQNLTT
+289 GITETTLELSKT
-304 QRINNDGDEREQQ
+304 RINQRVNDDGDEREWS
-317 EESEADF
+317 EESEAEL

-329 RINEAVIESNRQADE
+329 RINSAVIESNRQTDE
-344 NRQRLQDLS
+344 NRRRLQDLS
-353 NRLGKDSSQT
+353 NRLGNDGSKT

-373 RPTLSS
+373 RPTPLSKTRTSSSQFKPQDKRTQRKLSS
-379 KTDSSSEQFK
+379 NM
-389 LRHKGT
+389 
-395 ERQLSSD
+395 
-402 LESSTVRETGNKKTP
+402 ESSTVRETGNEKTP
-417 RQRDNIPSP
+417 RQRDNVPSP
-426 NPPEIDRSGSDNLQS
+426 NPPEIDRTDSDNLQS

-448 TPPPQQPPTPENQR
+448 TPSPQQPPTGENQR
-462 TSQQHRNQTQPDGEQ
+462 TGQQHRNQAQPNGEK

-482 PSQRQQD
+482 PSQRQEDGYD
-489 LSNVLIY
+489 LVVY
-496 STFIRLMRYV
+496 STTIRLMRYV
-506 KAKPKNGFRTYEGKR
+506 KPKPKNGFSTYEGKR
-521 YIFKLSTDKQ
+521 YIFKLSTDEQ

-553 ANLTD
+553 ANLSD

-568 SQISQR
+568 SQISRKIAEQARERQR
-574 IAQLQRNLEQRDK
+574 LEQ

>member
-1 MGKELIY
+1 
-8 PIKQHTPNQKM
+8 M
-19 AIYHLNAKI
+19 AIYHLNAKV

-35 SATEAAAYRAAE
+35 SATEAAAYRSAE
-47 KIYDQ
+47 KIYDE
-52 RTDETFNYTRK
+52 RTGETFNYTRK

-69 EILTPNNAPD
+69 EILTPENAPD
-79 WMADRSKL
+79 WMLDRSSL

-109 LPTELTHP
+109 LPTELTNP
-117 QKQDLVRNFAQDNF
+117 QKQELVRNFVQDNF
-131 VDKGLV
+131 VNKGLV

-186 ATYTNDALNQ
+186 ATYTNDALES
-196 ANISERIDHRSL
+196 IGSSEKIDHRTL
-208 KEQNITRIP
+208 EEQNINRIP

-249 QIEALEKQLVTVEN
+249 QIEALEKQLVAVEN
-263 SIKSET
+263 SIKTET
-269 LLIQNSSPKTS
+269 LFIQESSPENSSMQIGVS
-280 SLQTVDSDA
+280 NE
-289 DITETTLELSQNLTT
+289 DITKTTLELSKT
-304 QRINNDGDEREQQ
+304 RINHGVNDDGDERERS
-317 EESEADF
+317 EESEAEL

-329 RINEAVIESNRQADE
+329 RINSAVIESNRQAEE

-353 NRLGKDSSQT
+353 NRLGNDSRKT

-373 RPTLSS
+373 RQSKSS
-379 KTDSSSEQFK
+379 KTRSTSRQFK
-389 LRHKGT
+389 PQDKRT
-395 ERQLSSD
+395 QRQLSSNM
-402 LESSTVRETGNKKTP
+402 EGSTVRETGNKKTP
-417 RQRDNIPSP
+417 RQRNNVPSP
-426 NPPEIDRSGSDNLQS
+426 NPPKIDRSDFDNLQS
-441 RNLDVNQ
+441 LSLDVNQ
-448 TPPPQQPPTPENQR
+448 TPSPQQPPTREDQR
-462 TSQQHRNQTQPDGEQ
+462 TSQQHRNQAQPDGEQ

-482 PSQRQQD
+482 PSQRQED
-489 LSNVLIY
+489 LSNVIIY
-496 STFIRLMRYV
+496 STFIRLMRYL
-506 KAKPKNGFRTYEGKR
+506 KPKPKNGFQTYEGKR
-521 YIFKLSTDKQ
+521 YIFKLSTDEQ

-542 LIFERKDGKVT
+542 LIFELKDGKVK

-558 EDRKMIHDVD
+558 DDRKMIHDVD

-574 IAQLQRNLEQRDK
+574 VAQLQREREQREK

>member
-1 MGKELIY
+1 
-8 PIKQHTPNQKM
+8 M
-19 AIYHLNAKI
+19 AIYHLNAKV

-47 KIYDQ
+47 KIHDE
-52 RTDETFNYTRK
+52 RTAETFNYTRK

-79 WMADRSKL
+79 WMVDRSTL

-117 QKQDLVRNFAQDNF
+117 QKQELVRNFAQDNF
-131 VDKGLV
+131 VNKGLV

-159 TVDENGLGAKDRS
+159 TVDENGLGSKDRF

-196 ANISERIDHRSL
+196 ANISERIDHRTL
-208 KEQNITRIP
+208 KEQNISRIP
-217 QIHLGANVAAMM
+217 QIHKGANVAAMM

-241 LEIQTTNQ
+241 LEIQTKNE
-249 QIEALEKQLVTVEN
+249 QIEALEKQLVAVEN
-263 SIKSET
+263 SIKFES
-269 LLIQNSSPKTS
+269 LLIQNSSSKKS
-280 SLQTVDSDA
+280 SMQTVDSDA
-289 DITETTLELSQNLTT
+289 DIEKTTLELSQNLTT
-304 QRINNDGDEREQQ
+304 HRINNDGDEREWS
-317 EESEADF
+317 EDSEADL

-353 NRLGKDSSQT
+353 NRLGKDGSKT

-373 RPTLSS
+373 RQSKSS
-379 KTDSSSEQFK
+379 KSQTSSEQFNLQDK
-389 LRHKGT
+389 RT
-395 ERQLSSD
+395 ERQLSSH
-402 LESSTVRETGNKKTP
+402 LESSTVRETGNQKTP
-417 RQRDNIPSP
+417 RQRDNVPSS
-426 NPPEIDRSGSDNLQS
+426 NPPEIDRSDSDNLQS

-448 TPPPQQPPTPENQR
+448 TPSPQQPPTPENQR
-462 TSQQHRNQTQPDGEQ
+462 TSQQHRNQAQPNGEKQ
-477 QPSLT
+477 SLS

-489 LSNVLIY
+489 LNNMVVV
-496 STFIRLMRYV
+496 STAIRLMRYV
-506 KAKPKNGFRTYEGKR
+506 KAKPKNGFSTYEGKR

-542 LIFERKDGKVT
+542 LIFEWNDGKVT

-558 EDRKMIHDVD
+558 EDRKMIHDVN

-574 IAQLQRNLEQRDK
+574 IAQLQREKQREK